1 MMTVDDNRGTTTDH
15 LGGSISPA
23 VNKQNRKEELNS

>member
-23 VNKQNRKEELNS
+23 VNQKKQEGGTQ